1 MCVKRNQVEEG
12 YHKRYVN
19 HKNATCTLLQTFGA
33 ANKSIQRY
41 LYGESESNC
50 YTYIQLEYVVSVN
63 KIKLSEARVLN
74 YDVMAPFIVLYLVDE
89 YALQVEDC

>member
-1 MCVKRNQVEEG
+1 MCKKKSIIRRN
-12 YHKRYVN
+12 HKRYVH
-19 HKNATCTLLQTFGA
+19 HKNATSTLLQTFGA